1 MQELGEYNTNPL
13 QELKGTIRMNRNM
26 FFLSALA
33 LLAVPQGRTAQAQ
46 TPPPYLHAPSV
57 TSYAT
62 HNPDGLT
69 ILPTGRYIQPVGR
82 HLPLARWPHGMVLS
96 PDGRTAFVASEGVGQ
111 FITDWNSPQPTVTT
125 FSPEQA
131 KRRSNAGGA
140 VFSPDGRTLYWSSGE
155 SGEIHIVNV
164 GDHTVTGSIA
174 LNAEVGGRKFED
186 SFAMDI
192 QSSPDGSILYV
203 ADVTNFRVITVDTAQ
218 ARVVGSVD
226 VGRYRYALA
235 VAGKRVYVANIG
247 VFAYSA
253 IPKPTL
259 PAVSGETID
268 PRGLTFPPFAFPSK
282 EARDGVEREGRKVP
296 GLGDPNVP
304 EAFSVWGVDVADP
317 AAPKVVDRIKTG
329 LLIGAPADNGKTVGG
344 SAPNFVAVHGND
356 LYVSN
361 GNNDTIERIDLT
373 TGKIVHRTRIQ
384 PSPLVAKLRG
394 VGPSGMTVSVDGSRV
409 YIAESGINAI
419 GVLDTRTGRMIGHI
433 PTAWY
438 PYRVALTPDGRQLLC
453 ICFRGFG
460 NGPNAGKNIP
470 KSRFLGL
477 RGVFSALSTPT
488 DAELGPMTRNVL
500 TYNGIADRSADRAKM
515 TNTVVAAIPGKPS
528 EQIKYVVFVT
538 KENHTYDAI
547 FDHVPGANDDPSLLR
562 WGCHQTIAAPG
573 QPTLTD
579 AAVMTNHNALA
590 KQFTISDNFYMEP
603 EASGVGHRWLV
614 GVQPDNFCQMLY
626 TLGWSFKL
634 NSTAP
639 GRRAAFGSNGSITP
653 EDYPEA
659 GSMWEHLAHFSVP
672 FRNYG
677 EGFEFADVHEDED
690 ERRTGAREVINMPM
704 SKVLYDRTCREYPL
718 FNMSI
723 PDQYRAYWFEQDF
736 TRLFL
741 TGNRSAARTTSRAP
755 EPRGRKQTAKT
766 TMPSFVNIAICSDH
780 GTGPNAAKGYPYVA
794 SWMADNDL
802 ALGRI
807 VDFLSH
813 TPYWKNMAIFV
824 TQDDAGGEPDHVD
837 AQRSV
842 LLCISPWAK
851 RAYVSHRQ
859 TTIISMHRTLYEIM
873 GLPPLNMFDALA
885 NDFSDCFTDKPD
897 FRPYNAVSVDPRI
910 FDPEKAK
917 DPTDPEYK
925 KARQTTSV
933 LRDDPDEEDRV
944 LHSGGK

>member
-1 MQELGEYNTNPL
+1 VSLPKQTRSHASAVSAGIL
-13 QELKGTIRMNRNM
+13 
-26 FFLSALA
+26 LSALGIGM
-33 LLAVPQGRTAQAQ
+33 VGAQ
-46 TPPPYLHAPSV
+46 TKPLPPYLHAPSV
-57 TSYAT
+57 TNYAT

-69 ILPTGRYIQPVGR
+69 ILPTGRYIQPVGK

-96 PDGRTAFVASEGVGQ
+96 PDGKTAFVASEGVGQ
-111 FITDWNSPQPTVTT
+111 LITDWNSPEPTVTA
-125 FSPEQA
+125 FSPGAA
-131 KRRSNAGGA
+131 KKRSNAGGA
-140 VFSPDGRTLYWSSGE
+140 VFSPDGKTLYWSSGE

-164 GDHTVTGSIA
+164 ADHTVTGSIA
-174 LNAEVGGRKFED
+174 LNVEVGGRKFED

-192 QSSPDGSILYV
+192 QSSPDGATLYA
-203 ADVTNFRVITVDTAQ
+203 ADVTNFRVITVDTASGK
-218 ARVVGSVD
+218 VVGSID
-226 VGRYRYALA
+226 VGRYPYALA
-235 VAGKRVYVANIG
+235 VSGKRVYAANIG

-259 PAVSGETID
+259 PAKPGEKVD
-268 PRGLTFPPFAFPSK
+268 PRGLTFPAFGFPSK
-282 EARDGVEREGRKVP
+282 EAKEGVEVEGRKVP
-296 GLGDPNVP
+296 GLGDPNAP
-304 EAFSVWGVDVADP
+304 ETFSVWGIDVSNP
-317 AAPKVVDRIKTG
+317 AALKVTDRIKTG
-329 LLIGAPADNGKTVGG
+329 ILLGAPADNGKAVGG
-344 SAPNFVAVHGND
+344 SAPNFLAVHGHD

-373 TGKIVHRTRIQ
+373 TGKIAQRTRIQ

-394 VGPSGMTVSVDGSRV
+394 VGPSGMAVSPDGKRLYV
-409 YIAESGINAI
+409 AESGINAI
-419 GVLDTRTGRMIGHI
+419 GVLDTHTGKMIGHI
-433 PTAWY
+433 PSAWY
-438 PYRVALTPDGRQLLC
+438 PYRVALTPDGKQLLC
-453 ICFRGFG
+453 ISFRGFG

-477 RGVFSALSTPT
+477 RGVFTALNVPT
-488 DAELGPMTRNVL
+488 NAELGPMTKNVL
-500 TYNGIADRSADRAKM
+500 TYNGMTDHSADRAAM
-515 TNTVVAAIPGKPS
+515 TNSVVPALPGKPS
-528 EQIKYVVFVT
+528 EQIKYVVFIT

-547 FDHVPGANDDPSLLR
+547 FDNVPGANGDSALLR
-562 WGCHQTIAAPG
+562 WGYHQTIAAAG

-579 AAVMTNHNALA
+579 VAVMTNHNALA
-590 KQFTISDNFYMEP
+590 RQFTISDNFYMEP

-639 GRRAAFGSNGSITP
+639 GRRASFGSNGSIAP

-659 GSMWEHLAHFSVP
+659 GSMWEHLNHYAVP

-677 EGFEFADVHEDED
+677 EGFEFAGVGEDED
-690 ERRTGAREVINMPM
+690 EHRTGAREVVNIPM
-704 SKVLYDRTCREYPL
+704 SKVLYDRTCRDFPI
-718 FNMSI
+718 FNMNI

-741 TGNRSAARTTSRAP
+741 QQKPSNTRTTSSASSKS
-755 EPRGRKQTAKT
+755 GKQTTAMA
-766 TMPSFVNIAICSDH
+766 MPRFLNIAICNDH
-780 GTGPNAAKGYPYVA
+780 GSGPNAAKGYPYVA

-851 RAYVSHRQ
+851 RGYVSHRQ
-859 TTIISMHRTLYEIM
+859 TTIVSMHRTLYEIM
-873 GLPPLNMFDALA
+873 GLPPLNMFDGLA

-897 FRPYNAVSVDPRI
+897 FRPYTFVPVDPRI

-917 DPTDPEYK
+917 DPKDPEYK
-925 KARQTTSV
+925 KAAQTASI
-933 LRDDPDEEDRV
+933 LRDDPDEEERV
-944 LHSGGK
+944 LKSGGNK

>member
-1 MQELGEYNTNPL
+1 V
-13 QELKGTIRMNRNM
+13 TIRTIG
-26 FFLSALA
+26 STVAA
-33 LLAVPQGRTAQAQ
+33 PGLLLIATAIAGWAQ

-57 TSYAT
+57 TDYAT
-62 HNPDGLT
+62 HDPNGRT
-69 ILPTGRYIQPVGR
+69 ILPTGRYIQPIGK
-82 HLPLARWPHGMVLS
+82 HLPLARWPHGLVLS

-111 FITDWNSPQPTVTT
+111 FLTDLNSPEPTVTA
-125 FSPEQA
+125 FSPGQA

-140 VFSPDGRTLYWSSGE
+140 AFSRDGKTLYWSSGE

-164 GDHTVTGSIA
+164 GDHTVTGAIA
-174 LNAEVGGRKFED
+174 LNVEVGGRKFED

-192 QSSPDGSILYV
+192 QSSPDGSTLYV
-203 ADVTNFRVITVDTAQ
+203 ADVTNFRVVTIDTAQ
-218 ARVVGSVD
+218 GKVVGSID
-226 VGRYRYALA
+226 VGRYPYALA
-235 VAGKRVYVANIG
+235 VSGKRVYVANIG

-253 IPKPTL
+253 IPQPTL
-259 PAVSGETID
+259 PAKSGEKID
-268 PRGLTFPPFAFPSK
+268 PRGLMFPPFGFPSK
-282 EARDGVEREGRKVP
+282 EARDGVEAEGRKVP
-296 GLGDPNVP
+296 GLGDPNAP
-304 EAFSVWGVDVADP
+304 ESFSVWGIDVADP
-317 AAPKVVDRIKTG
+317 TAPKIVHRIKTG

-344 SAPNFVAVHGND
+344 SAPNFLAVHGSD

-361 GNNDTIERIDLT
+361 GNNDTIERIDLI

-394 VGPSGMTVSVDGSRV
+394 VGPSGMTLSPDGSRLYV
-409 YIAESGINAI
+409 AESGLNAI
-419 GVLDTRTGRMIGHI
+419 GVLDTKSGRMIGHI

-438 PYRVALTPDGRQLLC
+438 PYRVALTANGKQLLC

-470 KSRFLGL
+470 KSQFLGL
-477 RGVFSALSTPT
+477 RGVASLLNVPT
-488 DAELGPMTRNVL
+488 TAELGPLTQKVL
-500 TYNGIADRSADRAKM
+500 TYNGIINQSADRAKM
-515 TNTVVAAIPGKPS
+515 AGSVVPTAPGKAS
-528 EQIKYVVFVT
+528 EQIKYVVFIT
-538 KENHTYDAI
+538 KENHSFDAI
-547 FDHVPGANDDPSLLR
+547 FDRVPGANGDPSLLR
-562 WGCHQTIAAPG
+562 WGYHQTISAPG

-579 AAVMTNHNALA
+579 VPVMTNHNALA
-590 KQFTISDNFYMEP
+590 RQFTLSDNFYMEP

-634 NSTAP
+634 NSSAP
-639 GRRAAFGSNGSITP
+639 GRRASFGSNGSLAP

-659 GSMWEHLAHFSVP
+659 GSMWEHLAHYAVP

-677 EGFEFADVHEDED
+677 EGFEFAGVEEDEG

-704 SKVLYDRTCREYPL
+704 SKVLYDNTCREFPI
-718 FNMSI
+718 FNMNI
-723 PDQYRAYWFEQDF
+723 PDQYRAHWFEQDF

-741 TGNRSAARTTSRAP
+741 TKTAPTRTTAGRAKSRSKQPPAKP
-755 EPRGRKQTAKT
+755 LMPR
-766 TMPSFVNIAICSDH
+766 FVNIAICNDH
-780 GTGPNAAKGYPYVA
+780 GSGPKPAKGYPYVA

-807 VDFLSH
+807 VEFLSH

-824 TQDDAGGEPDHVD
+824 TQDDSGGEPDHID

-842 LLCISPWAK
+842 LLCISPWA
-851 RAYVSHRQ
+851 RRGYVSHRQ
-859 TTIISMHRTLYEIM
+859 TTIVSMHRTLYEIL

-897 FRPYNAVSVDPRI
+897 FRPYTVVPVDPRI

-925 KARQTTSV
+925 KARLEASI
-933 LRDDPDEEDRV
+933 LRDDPDEEERV
-944 LHSGGK
+944 LHSGGNK